1 MSLLLYQLFLK
12 LYHLGIRLTARK
24 GNKAQLWLEGRKD
37 LFTTIAQTLQPTT
50 LKRIW
55 VHCASLGEFE
65 QGRPI
70 IERLKQENVEI
81 VLTFFSPSGYEHQKN
96 YDQADY
102 VFYLP
107 LDHPEAARKWV
118 SIVKPDLAIFIKY
131 EFWYFY
137 LKALHD
143 AQVPTFLAAATFRPS
158 QPFFQSY
165 GSLFRTMLR
174 FYDHLFLQDPASQT
188 LLASID
194 ITQNLT
200 IAGDTRYDRVATI
213 AGQASEFPTIATW
226 VAGHQVLIA
235 GSTWQE
241 DEQLLQQLAFE
252 KATNNKLILAPHEI
266 DEPHIQHLLQRF
278 PNTAVRYSQLSDEDI
293 HKRVLIIDNIGMLS
307 SLYRYGTIAYVGGGF
322 AKGGIHNILEPAVY
336 GLPVFF
342 GPIYQ
347 KFVEANELVALQLA
361 FSISNAT
368 TMRQKIDELLS
379 NEAAYDYLKYTIL
392 TFMKEKQ
399 GATTIIV
406 NKALQTLGK

>member
-24 GNKAQLWLEGRKD
+24 GNKSQLWLEGRKD
-37 LFTTIAQTLQPTT
+37 IFTTIAQTLKPST
-50 LKRIW
+50 LKRVW

-70 IERLKQENVEI
+70 IERLKQEQVEI
-81 VLTFFSPSGYEHQKN
+81 VLTFFSPSGYEHRKN
-96 YDQADY
+96 YEQTDY

-107 LDHPEAARKWV
+107 LDHPESARKWV

-143 AQVPTFLAAATFRPS
+143 AQVPTFLAAATFRAS

-165 GSLFRTMLR
+165 GSLFRKMLR
-174 FYDHLFLQDPASQT
+174 YYDHLFLQDPASQK

-194 ITQNLT
+194 LTNNIT

-213 AGQASEFPTIATW
+213 ASHASEFSSIANW

-235 GSTWQE
+235 GSTWQD
-241 DEQLLQQLAFE
+241 DEKLLQELAFE
-252 KATNNKLILAPHEI
+252 KTLKRKLIVAPHEI
-266 DEPHIQHLLQRF
+266 DEAHIQSILQLF
-278 PNTAVRYSQLSDEDI
+278 PNTAVRYSQLTNEEI

-307 SLYRYGTIAYVGGGF
+307 SLYRYGTIAFVGGGF

-347 KFVEANELVALQLA
+347 KFVEANEMVALQLA
-361 FSISNAT
+361 FSLSNAT
-368 TMRQKIDELLS
+368 TMQEKIDELLS
-379 NEAAYDYLKYTIL
+379 NETAYTHLKQTIL
-392 TFMKEKQ
+392 AFMKAKQ
-399 GATTIIV
+399 GATAIIV
-406 NKALQTLGK
+406 KKALQTLGK